1 MKLAAQV
8 ENTDSPAADFKK
20 TIHSLLL
27 RTDEQLEA
35 LSKATEAS
43 DLPTMAYATRNLLE
57 LMVWS
62 VYVLKS
68 NDNTKRFAQDW
79 VLDGIGI
86 LEILDGWS
94 VAQGGDAGE
103 SIRRTLEQLRKHQAE
118 WRLGKDYLRI
128 ATISSPR
135 RSCAGSPAT
144 GPS

>member
-86 LEILDGWS
+86 GCGYFGTTLHRPGGWS
-94 VAQGGDAGE
+94 RCW
-103 SIRRTLEQLRKHQAE
+103 SFSM
-118 WRLGKDYLRI
+118 WKDQ
-128 ATISSPR
+128 
-135 RSCAGSPAT
+135 
-144 GPS
+144 